1 MFKCCCF
8 WFFVLF
14 QNKSSHRRCSV
25 RKGLLRNFAKFTG
38 KQLCQILF
46 FNKVAGLRSATL
58 LKKRLWH
65 WCFPANFAKFLRIPF
80 LQNTSRR
87 LLLLKNEKRSGF
99 DDSDCIS
106 IQDDQIYKN
115 VKARS
120 FFRFQGDS

>member
-1 MFKCCCF
+1 MFCKKVGF
-8 WFFVLF
+8 
-14 QNKSSHRRCSV
+14 KY
-25 RKGLLRNFAKFTG
+25 FARFTG
-38 KQLCQILF
+38 KQLCQSLLV
-46 FNKVAGLRSATL
+46 NKVAGLRSATL

-65 WCFPANFAKFLRIPF
+65 WCFPANFAKFIRIPF

-99 DDSDCIS
+99 DDSDCIL

-115 VKARS
+115 VKTRS